1 VRKGKGKVKERAVK
15 YEVVK
20 MEEGIAGKPPKRPMV
35 SQNKLVHPQEEV
47 HYMSEKEFLEKAPD
61 NKVWELRYGELI
73 IHSPVRVKHKSL
85 DIFLSY
91 IIFGYVNAKGLG
103 RVFNSPMAVKFER
116 NLIYEPDIFFVSSTN
131 LGKVEEVIF
140 NGVPDLVVEVL
151 SPSMVRHD
159 RVTKFVDYERF
170 GVKEYWILDPH
181 KKEYNFYRN
190 IRGKFRERL
199 SEEGIYRCEEIK
211 GFYVKM
217 EWLENEKY
225 WSERNVNKI
234 IYELIGEEDIVRYM
248 DSKKVI
254 KAIGEEKIIE
264 DIGEEEAIKVI
275 GGKKAIKI
283 IGEEEFID
291 AIGEERLLKLI
302 EKKKKS
308 KKRE

>member
-116 NLIYEPDIFFVSSTN
+116 DLVYEPDIFFVSNTN

-140 NGVPDLVVEVL
+140 NGVPDLIVEVI
-151 SPSMVRHD
+151 SPSMEIHD
-159 RVTKFVDYERF
+159 RRTKLVDYERF
-170 GVKEYWILDPH
+170 GVKEYWILDPQ
-181 KKEYNFYRN
+181 KKKYNFYRN
-190 IRGKFRERL
+190 IRGKFREVLPVGADGSVL
-199 SEEGIYRCEEIK
+199 SIYKSKEIK
-211 GFYVKM
+211 GFYIRIG
-217 EWLENEKY
+217 WLEDEKY

-234 IYELIGEEDIVRYM
+234 MYQLIGTRNI
-248 DSKKVI
+248 I
-254 KAIGEEKIIE
+254 K
-264 DIGEEEAIKVI
+264 DIGETEIIEELISSI
-275 GGKKAIKI
+275 GKEKLK
-283 IGEEEFID
+283 
-291 AIGEERLLKLI
+291 KLI
-302 EKKKKS
+302 E
-308 KKRE
+308 

>member
-116 NLIYEPDIFFVSSTN
+116 DLVYEPDIFFVNNTN
-131 LGKVEEVIF
+131 SGKVEEVIF
-140 NGVPDLVVEVL
+140 NGVPDLIVEVI

-170 GVKEYWILDPH
+170 GVKEYWILDPQ
-181 KKEYNFYRN
+181 KKKYNFYRN
-190 IRGKFRERL
+190 IRGKFREVLPVGADGSVRPV
-199 SEEGIYRCEEIK
+199 YKCEEIK
-211 GFYVKM
+211 GFYIRIS
-217 EWLENEKY
+217 WLEDEKY
-225 WSERNVNKI
+225 WSERNVNKMM
-234 IYELIGEEDIVRYM
+234 YELVG
-248 DSKKVI
+248 KKS
-254 KAIGEEKIIE
+254 IIE
-264 DIGEEEAIKVI
+264 DIGEEDIVKDISDKTLIDEVIKRM
-275 GGKKAIKI
+275 GKKKLKKI
-283 IGEEEFID
+283 I
-291 AIGEERLLKLI
+291 
-302 EKKKKS
+302 EK
-308 KKRE
+308 